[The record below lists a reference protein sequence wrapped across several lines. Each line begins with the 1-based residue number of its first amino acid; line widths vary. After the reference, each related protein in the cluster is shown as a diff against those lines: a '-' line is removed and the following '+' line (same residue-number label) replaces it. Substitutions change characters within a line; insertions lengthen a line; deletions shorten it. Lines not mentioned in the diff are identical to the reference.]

1 VVAVR
6 ITSGTSL
13 SRDITVLGLV
23 DGQRAKPVY
32 LVWHHRAWCPMACKL
47 FKSLA
52 QAEREAAV
60 LRSFAHP
67 NIVRCLG
74 TGRPGFM
81 LMEFLEGP
89 TLSAFIRSRPGGHL
103 SIADALRA
111 AIYLGS
117 ALIHM
122 HGRGYLHLDVKPSN
136 VIVVRGRPVLF
147 DLDIARSDGEP
158 RHAHVSGT
166 ASYMAPEQCRREALT
181 RTTDVFGV
189 GVTLYQA
196 LTGALPFPE
205 RRGRSAYPQTKVDAT
220 PLRQHLPRAPEG
232 LETILQECLARNPA
246 DRPTLRELL
255 PALHAFVTTGPKMW
269 PDGFDPG
276 VPVKVAADRRR
287 RAAQSERG

>member
-1 VVAVR
+1 MPL
-6 ITSGTSL
+6 TSGTSI
-13 SRDITVLGLV
+13 SPDITVLGLV
-23 DGQRAKPVY
+23 DGKRAKPVY

-52 QAEREAAV
+52 HAEREAAV

-74 TGRPGFM
+74 TGRPGFL

-89 TLSAFIRSRPGGHL
+89 TLSAFIHSKPGGHL

-122 HGRGYLHLDVKPSN
+122 HARGFLHLDVKPAN

-158 RHAHVSGT
+158 RHAGVSGT
-166 ASYMAPEQCRREALT
+166 ASYMAPEQCKGEPLT
-181 RTTDVFGV
+181 RATDVFGL
-189 GVTLYQA
+189 GVSLFQA
-196 LTGALPFPE
+196 LTGVMPFPE
-205 RRGRSAYPQTKVDAT
+205 GSRRNPYPQTKVDAA
-220 PLRQHLPRAPEG
+220 PLRHRLPRAPVG
-232 LETILQECLARNPA
+232 LEAILAQCLARNPA
-246 DRPTLRELL
+246 DRPTLAKLL
-255 PALHAFVTTGPKMW
+255 PALHAFVTAGPKMW

-276 VPVKVAADRRR
+276 LPAKVAAGRRQKPAR
-287 RAAQSERG
+287 RAPRGA